1 MCAPC
6 AINLWA
12 HSVSFVKQLLLDIA
26 PPPLPTLAN
35 FVPGRNAEL
44 LQTLENIPTGRKR
57 SVSFIYGATRDAGR
71 VTCCRGWLE
80 HMHAS
85 PDECG
90 LFRLR

>member
-44 LQTLENIPTGRKR
+44 LQTLENIPMGREKERFFYLWGNEGCGKSHVLQGLAGTYDITG
-57 SVSFIYGATRDAGR
+57 
-71 VTCCRGWLE
+71 
-80 HMHAS
+80 
-85 PDECG
+85 
-90 LFRLR
+90 